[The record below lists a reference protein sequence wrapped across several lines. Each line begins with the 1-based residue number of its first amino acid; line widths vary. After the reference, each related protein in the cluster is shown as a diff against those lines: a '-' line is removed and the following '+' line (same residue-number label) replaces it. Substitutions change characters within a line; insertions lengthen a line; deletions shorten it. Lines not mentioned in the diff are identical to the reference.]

1 MHALPRPGFQHAAA
15 RAVILLAVIVAG
27 PARTAPVQT
36 DDSAYTRYELLV
48 PASHKFRII
57 CDITATSAGAMAY
70 CNTIRTGSI
79 ATDPRETD
87 STQKWRQF
95 RGARQS
101 AGVNP
106 GR

>member
-36 DDSAYTRYELLV
+36 DDGAYTRYELLV

-57 CDITATSAGAMAY
+57 YDITATSAGAMAY
-70 CNTIRTGSI
+70 CNPTRTGSI
-79 ATDPRETD
+79 ATVSRVTLSRKMYP
-87 STQKWRQF
+87 
-95 RGARQS
+95 
-101 AGVNP
+101 V
-106 GR
+106 